1 MGQLSLSAIP
11 RLAHSQSSC
20 QALNRTLNKC
30 INDIFH
36 NCGNCDMHALNT
48 TSTENPRL
56 IEDREWGILK
66 MYGMLQPPPSPSP
79 LHVLYSSSRFIS
91 DQFRPSINRLKK
103 DSNTDDIHQRYCG
116 SLRNMWYKHNNPWKS
131 CILYGLDTAHLTD
144 LVYDHLILKCP
155 CNISAL

>member
-1 MGQLSLSAIP
+1 
-11 RLAHSQSSC
+11 
-20 QALNRTLNKC
+20 
-30 INDIFH
+30 
-36 NCGNCDMHALNT
+36 
-48 TSTENPRL
+48 
-56 IEDREWGILK
+56 

-103 DSNTDDIHQRYCG
+103 DSNTDDIHRRYCR

-131 CILYGLDTAHLTD
+131 CLLYGLDTAHLTD

-155 CNISAL
+155 CNISALEENLPIHPKAKPRRQPEKANTSQWILNSNQQIYDNK